1 MEPRADDG
9 DDAGRRD
16 RRPVGLGAAMEP
28 RADDGDDADERGG
41 FLVVGHGRNGA
52 PC

>member
-9 DDAGRRD
+9 DDGWLLRD
-16 RRPVGLGAAMEP
+16 YGGLNDAAMEP
-28 RADDGDDADERGG
+28 RADDGDDV
-41 FLVVGHGRNGA
+41 LVGVKGHQGSCRNGA